1 MIFLAGLI
9 GFGWYQSLQ
18 NKTTSDY
25 FLGNKSL
32 PWVVAMFSIVATET
46 SVLTFISIPGIA
58 YRGNWFF
65 LQLAFGY
72 ILGRILV
79 SIFFLPKYFSSGI
92 TSIYEILGE
101 RFDKDI
107 QKIASG
113 VFLLT
118 RILADGIRFLATA
131 VIVQVVTGWSLP
143 VAVLLIGV
151 VTLIYSAL
159 GGIRTIVWV
168 DSFQFILYLLG
179 GLISII
185 YILLHSD
192 NSALAIISDLNG
204 AEKTKIFNFSGE
216 LFKDPY
222 FFISAVIGGMF
233 LSFSSH
239 GVDHMMVQRV
249 LGTKD
254 LRSGQK
260 AMIGSGIFV
269 MLQFGIFL
277 LAGSLIF
284 HFFDGIPLQKD
295 REFSSFIVDHLPI
308 GLRGLLLAGIFS
320 AAMSTLSSSINSLA
334 SSTIVDWFGGRSSI
348 KTSRIVSL
356 FWASVLISIAL
367 IFDESDSAIVII
379 GLQIASFT
387 YGGLLG
393 LFLLTKINRKFNSI
407 SLITGLISSFL
418 IVFYLKQVGLAW
430 TWFIMISVVVNIC
443 VTIFIDLFIKNLYS
457 RTFIFFIL
465 TITLALGTISFFKSS
480 VEHDKSIDSKILTDL
495 LHKLDAKYHTI
506 ITQPERYRAQIIY
519 TQIDRDINNLP
530 KFTEHTFGF
539 NPNSYFYPASTIKL
553 PIAALALEKLN
564 TIENIDKD
572 THLNILP
579 GPDKLTGVINDSS
592 SEDGYATIGHYIHK
606 LLIVSDNESYNRL
619 YEFLGREHI
628 NRRLWELGHIQT
640 RIKHRLNLQLSIN
653 ENRYT
658 NGFQF
663 YKDSLMVYEQPRQ
676 ISELHLD
683 IPFNDYLIGDSHY
696 FKSKKFDRSMDF
708 SNKNFMNL
716 LDQHHF
722 LIKLMFPEIS
732 NSKTQLNL
740 TRSDYDFIRDKM
752 SALPRE
758 SESPRY
764 DESYYDSYCKFFLYG
779 NSRKAIPNQVSI
791 FNKSGLAYGFLL
803 DNAYIVDIE
812 NKIEFFLSAVVYG
825 NSNGILN
832 DDSYDYDSLT
842 IPFLAD
848 LGKAVYEYE
857 LERNKEFAP
866 DFTYLSKLE
875 SL

>member
-1 MIFLAGLI
+1 
-9 GFGWYQSLQ
+9 
-18 NKTTSDY
+18 
-25 FLGNKSL
+25 
-32 PWVVAMFSIVATET
+32 MFSIVATET

-58 YRGNWFF
+58 YRGNWVF
-65 LQLAFGY
+65 LQLALGY
-72 ILGRILV
+72 IIGRILV

-101 RFDKDI
+101 RFNKDI

-113 VFLLT
+113 IFLLT

-143 VAVLLIGV
+143 IAVLLIGV

-168 DSFQFILYLLG
+168 DSFQFVLYLAG
-179 GLISII
+179 GLITIL

-192 NSALAIISDLNG
+192 SSAVNILSGLG
-204 AEKTKIFNFSGE
+204 EAEKTKIFNFSGE
-216 LFKDPY
+216 FLKDPY
-222 FFISAVIGGMF
+222 FFLSAVIGGIF

-284 HFFDGIPLQKD
+284 HYFDGIPLQKD
-295 REFSSFIVDHLPI
+295 REFSSFIVDHLPT
-308 GLRGLLLAGIFS
+308 GLRGLLLAGILS

-356 FWASVLISIAL
+356 FWASVLIGIAL

-407 SLITGLISSFL
+407 SLIVGLISSLL

-430 TWFIMISVVVNIC
+430 TWFIMISVLVNIC
-443 VTIFIDLFIKNLYS
+443 ITFLVDIFIKDRLSRNFSILFLTI
-457 RTFIFFIL
+457 IFIL
-465 TITLALGTISFFKSS
+465 GIISFFKPK
-480 VEHDKSIDSKILTDL
+480 VEQEQPKDSKILTGL
-495 LHKLDAKYHTI
+495 LNKLDKRYENI
-506 ITQPERYRAQIIY
+506 ITQPQRYRAQILY
-519 TQIDRDINNLP
+519 TQIDRDDNNHP
-530 KFTEHTFGF
+530 KFTKHTFGVR
-539 NPNSYFYPASTIKL
+539 PNSYFYPASTIKL

-564 TIENIDKD
+564 RIENIDKD
-572 THLNILP
+572 TYLNILP
-579 GPDKLTGVINDSS
+579 GPDKLTGATKDLSS
-592 SEDGYATIGHYIHK
+592 DDGFATIGHYIHK
-606 LLIVSDNESYNRL
+606 LFVVSDNESFNRL
-619 YEFLGREHI
+619 YEFLGRDYI
-628 NRRLWELGHIQT
+628 NHRLWDLGYAGT
-640 RIKHRLNLQLSIN
+640 RIRHRLSLPLTPE

-658 NGFQF
+658 NAFQF
-663 YKDSLMVYEQPRQ
+663 FKDPLILHEQPSQ
-676 ISELHLD
+676 IAELDLD
-683 IPFNDYLIGDSHY
+683 IPFNDHLIGESHY
-696 FKSKKFDRSMDF
+696 YENKKINKPMDF
-708 SNKNFMNL
+708 SGKNYMNL
-716 LDQHHF
+716 IDQHHF
-722 LIKLMFPEIS
+722 LIQLIFPEIS
-732 NSKTQLNL
+732 NSKSQLDL
-740 TRSDYDFIRDKM
+740 TESDYGFILREM
-752 SALPRE
+752 SMLPRE
-758 SESPRY
+758 SEFPKY
-764 DESYYDSYCKFFLYG
+764 GEDYYDSYCKFFLYG
-779 NSRKAIPNQVSI
+779 NSKERMPDHVRI
-791 FNKSGLAYGFLL
+791 FNKVGLAYGFLL
-803 DNAYIVDIE
+803 DNAYIVDLE

-825 NSNGILN
+825 NSNGVLN
-832 DDSYDYDSLT
+832 DDSYDYENLT

-848 LGKAVYEYE
+848 IGKAIYEYE
-857 LERNKEFAP
+857 LERNREFEP
-866 DFTYLSKLE
+866 DFSHLDKIDS
-875 SL
+875 